1 MNKLLKYL
9 GLPFV
14 YIGVLWLAIC
24 FLVGW
29 TDSNALLSIGVIM
42 IAIGIITYVIKLKR
56 ESKY

>member
-1 MNKLLKYL
+1 MNKILKYL
-9 GLPFV
+9 GLPLV

-24 FLVGW
+24 FFVGW

-42 IAIGIITYVIKLKR
+42 IAIGIITYVIKMKR

>member
-1 MNKLLKYL
+1 MNKILKYL
-9 GLPFV
+9 GLPLV
-14 YIGVLWLAIC
+14 YIGVLWLAIY

-42 IAIGIITYVIKLKR
+42 IAIGIITYVIKMKR